1 MLLVG
6 GNRDAALAE
15 LAASFHSGDYEAWWY
30 TLKYDPVWTSLHDD
44 PRFKTIAENVRHHV
58 DGQRNAFEKLRQKGS
73 IPRRGSAGAQNEL

>member
-1 MLLVG
+1 
-6 GNRDAALAE
+6 
-15 LAASFHSGDYEAWWY
+15 
-30 TLKYDPVWTSLHDD
+30 LKYDPVWTSLHDD